1 MEYLFPIP
9 SKYEIVDYSIINIS
23 FNITYTMD
31 KEIKNYENQIK
42 IFKKQFNFNS
52 LLFLNILIF
61 LKLNSNNIY
70 YYFYKDL

>member
-1 MEYLFPIP
+1 
-9 SKYEIVDYSIINIS
+9 
-23 FNITYTMD
+23 MD